1 MRSGVARSR
10 PNTKPGK
17 SRSFCSAQI
26 SSCRSGENICA
37 GSPTATHPIGT
48 VDSGGSTVR
57 RCTTALMRTSLR
69 RPMRA
74 PLNTRVPVARKTSS
88 ATVAPEMLAVGP
100 TRTCEP
106 MCTG

>member
-1 MRSGVARSR
+1 
-10 PNTKPGK
+10 
-17 SRSFCSAQI
+17 
-26 SSCRSGENICA
+26 
-37 GSPTATHPIGT
+37 
-48 VDSGGSTVR
+48 
-57 RCTTALMRTSLR
+57 MRTSLR

-106 MCTG
+106 MCTGWVALARTSAFSITMTFSSRVIGPPSAVSTAPCST